1 MHEHKH
7 EDESKKGKR
16 LFFSIFFNLSIV
28 MAEIIGGLVS
38 RSTALLSDAAH
49 NSADVLSMIFSYSAV
64 KISQRSRD
72 EKFTYG
78 YRRAEVIAAVVN
90 SVFLMVVGG
99 FVTFEGIKKLI
110 SPEAIDPKVMLP
122 VAIIGLAG
130 NILTILFLHEHHHDI
145 NVHSTLVH
153 ITADAISSVLV
164 VTLGIVLF
172 FKPLYFLDG
181 LISLVIAVYMIYMGW
196 QVFKKAS
203 SILMQVKPEWIDL
216 NDLKTSIEN
225 LDGVRDVH
233 HIHVWT
239 MNGEDGFAELH
250 VTLQDKNVD
259 ADSIRESIRNKLKE
273 LGISHSTVQIEFK
286 NCEEVSKQILNV

>member
-1 MHEHKH
+1 MHEHGN
-7 EDESKKGKR
+7 EDKKGKR

-28 MAEIIGGLVS
+28 LAEIIGGLVS

-64 KISQRSRD
+64 KVSKRKRD

-78 YRRAEVIAAVVN
+78 YERAEVIAAVVN

-110 SPEAIDPKVMLP
+110 NPEVIDPKVMLP

-181 LISLVIAVYMIYMGW
+181 LISLAIAVYMIYMGW
-196 QVFKKAS
+196 KVFKRAS

-216 NDLKTSIEN
+216 NDLKMSIEN
-225 LDGVRDVH
+225 LEGVKDVH

-239 MNGEDGFAELH
+239 MNGEDAFAELH
-250 VTLQDKNVD
+250 VTLQNRSVD
-259 ADSIRESIRNKLKE
+259 ADSIRETIKNKLKE
-273 LGISHSTVQIEFK
+273 LGISHSTVQIEYR
-286 NCEEVSKQILNV
+286 NCEEISKEASQV

>member
-1 MHEHKH
+1 MHEHEY

-28 MAEIIGGLVS
+28 LAEIIGGLVS

-78 YRRAEVIAAVVN
+78 YERAEVIAAVVN

-122 VAIIGLAG
+122 VAIVGLAG

-203 SILMQVKPEWIDL
+203 SILMQVKPDWID
-216 NDLKTSIEN
+216 TSDVRRAVEK
-225 LDGVRDVH
+225 LSGVRDVH
-233 HIHVWT
+233 HVHLWT
-239 MNGEDGFAELH
+239 MNGEDAFAELH
-250 VTLQDKNVD
+250 VTLKNRNIDVD
-259 ADSIRESIRNKLKE
+259 SVREEIKNKLKD
-273 LGISHSTVQIEFK
+273 LGISHSTVQIEYR
-286 NCEEVSKQILNV
+286 NCEEVSKETSQV

>member
-1 MHEHKH
+1 MHEHEL
-7 EDESKKGKR
+7 EDKKGKR

-28 MAEIIGGLVS
+28 LAEIIGGLIS

-78 YRRAEVIAAVVN
+78 YKRAEVIAAVVN

-99 FVTFEGIKKLI
+99 FVTFEGVKKLI

-122 VAIIGLAG
+122 VAIVGLAG

-164 VTLGIVLF
+164 VILGIVLF

-181 LISLVIAVYMIYMGW
+181 LISLAIAVYMIYMGW
-196 QVFKKAS
+196 QVFKKAA
-203 SILMQVKPEWIDL
+203 SILMQVKPEWL
-216 NDLKTSIEN
+216 NVSDIKNALEG
-225 LDGVRDVH
+225 LDGVKDVH
-233 HIHVWT
+233 HIHIWT
-239 MNGEDGFAELH
+239 MNGEDAFAELH
-250 VTLQDKNVD
+250 VTLESKDVD
-259 ADSIRESIRNKLKE
+259 ADSVREAIRDKLRD
-273 LGISHSTVQIEFK
+273 LGVSHSTVQIEFR
-286 NCEEVSKQILNV
+286 NCEEVSKRDLKVTV

>member
-1 MHEHKH
+1 MHEDHKH
-7 EDESKKGKR
+7 GKESR

-28 MAEIIGGLVS
+28 LAEVIGGLIS

-64 KISQRSRD
+64 KISKRKRD

-78 YRRAEVIAAVVN
+78 YERAEVIAAVVN

-110 SPEAIDPKVMLP
+110 SPETIDPKVMLP
-122 VAIIGLAG
+122 VAIVGLAG

-164 VTLGIVLF
+164 VALGIVLF

-181 LISLVIAVYMIYMGW
+181 LISLLIALYMITMGW
-196 QVFKKAS
+196 KVFKRAA
-203 SILMQVKPEWIDL
+203 SILMQIKPEWVDVSNLKRDL
-216 NDLKTSIEN
+216 EKLE
-225 LDGVRDVH
+225 GVKDVH

-239 MNGEDGFAELH
+239 MNGKDAFAELH
-250 VTLQDKNVD
+250 VTL
-259 ADSIRESIRNKLKE
+259 DSGISDIDSVRKSVKKKLEE
-273 LGISHSTVQIEFK
+273 LGIFHSTIQIEK
-286 NCEEVSKQILNV
+286 EKCEDIPSSL

>member
-1 MHEHKH
+1 MHEHEL
-7 EDESKKGKR
+7 EDKKGKR

-28 MAEIIGGLVS
+28 LAEIIGGLVS

-64 KISQRSRD
+64 KVSKRKRD

-78 YRRAEVIAAVVN
+78 YERAEVIAAVVN

-110 SPEAIDPKVMLP
+110 NPEVIDPKVMLP

-181 LISLVIAVYMIYMGW
+181 LISLAIAVYMIYMGW
-196 QVFKKAS
+196 KVFKRAS

-216 NDLKTSIEN
+216 NDLKMSIEN
-225 LDGVRDVH
+225 LEGVKDVH

-239 MNGEDGFAELH
+239 MNGEDAFAELH
-250 VTLQDKNVD
+250 VTLQNRSVD
-259 ADSIRESIRNKLKE
+259 ADSIRETIKNKLKE
-273 LGISHSTVQIEFK
+273 LGISHSTVQIEYR
-286 NCEEVSKQILNV
+286 NCEEISKEASQV

>member
-1 MHEHKH
+1 MHEHEN
-7 EDESKKGKR
+7 EDKKGKR

-28 MAEIIGGLVS
+28 LAEIIGGLVS

-64 KISQRSRD
+64 RVSKRKRD

-78 YRRAEVIAAVVN
+78 YERAEVIAAVVN

-99 FVTFEGIKKLI
+99 FVTFEGVKKLI

-164 VTLGIVLF
+164 VALGIVLF

-181 LISLVIAVYMIYMGW
+181 LISLAIAVYMIYMGW
-196 QVFKKAS
+196 KVFKRAS

-216 NDLKTSIEN
+216 NDLKRSIES
-225 LDGVRDVH
+225 LKGVKDVH

-239 MNGEDGFAELH
+239 MNGENAFAELH
-250 VTLQDKNVD
+250 VTLQNRSVD
-259 ADSIRESIRNKLKE
+259 ADSIRETIKGKLKE
-273 LGISHSTVQIEFK
+273 LGVSHSTVQIEYR
-286 NCEEVSKQILNV
+286 NCEEISKEASQV